1 STFSTDLFANL
12 YLSVTDSNGN
22 YVNPTVEILQQA
34 LEDSSN
40 TSGSYKFS
48 FSSKALNK
56 SVDTYVATEYANF
69 QKFIFD
75 QWVQSEN
82 PFMINYLQWSY
93 SNPEEGLDAIYDKD
107 AIGMSAT
114 STTASASYTFPYFN
128 NTKTNDTN
136 SSVLKY
142 QNFVGNASTSNVY
155 IDTGS
160 KAADLGLTNLNRTG
174 LYSDDTSASYKL
186 VINTSS
192 YSDLQAPLALGST
205 YLFDTAFTVASSGSS
220 GSGSATT
227 GIDYTERSKLTRATA
242 TTTTG
247 SLDPITSN
255 FIVSDKEALKNSTL
269 SSTGSNS
276 NTSTSTYIPYTQIA
290 DSLVKKI
297 LSSGAY
303 SSLTTS
309 SGGSGGS
316 SNGYQTANGLFAI
329 DAFIP
334 SNNGLNNV
342 LFLRDS
348 TGVYAITLD
357 GEKYISQATT
367 LSDAKT
373 RAGNVVLY
381 RHLQNKTNSNAG
393 LSIDLSSSLSTFFTN
408 NKDWLV
414 YKYATSQTTQNLF
427 DFNFLSQSEK
437 NALNDLT
444 TYLYIVDRYQRV
456 ETYQEAVYSNKATYS
471 GNYGTKTVLNGFASQ
486 FPYTFT
492 NSASA
497 NTTTSTAATIGY
509 YKQLSTLKLEN
520 PFSDTAINSYFTTD
534 PYDTNSGIYKKLNES
549 ISAYVSSLSI
559 SPLTSSFAG
568 FQYSEYILTNDF
580 FLNQAIL
587 AVGNDGNLLSDLIK
601 KNILIDAFNTNHAN
615 ALTSTDYMDYD
626 SYELK
631 NFTSSVTGSSS
642 DDKDYINS
650 ALSNYFFNSTF
661 SSSSN
666 KWTRLKETVN
676 TDYSD
681 STKSTYQTISYTS
694 FDTYRRNMWVDSN
707 LTYTSS
713 SADNYVSFL
722 TVLATI
728 DYLLEGNGRNFISR
742 LSSKLSDSDSN
753 LSFLVWEGSSDANLE
768 TGKAIAKNPSS
779 STTGTDK
786 YLSDAT
792 KLLYGDT
799 TDKQLLI
806 TNNANSQSSAYYP
819 SKSNINT
826 YVDQNNN
833 NSTFTDSTTS
843 SNYYTHVADMN
854 SFQGIQTNVSSSN
867 ISSLLTA
874 TLFTTPTTYNTN
886 KTGLLYGYASSKEN
900 LKTLVRSYSSSQV
913 TAFANTLGKL
923 FNIDTSNIN
932 DVDSLTTLIDDT
944 AKIPEDAYKPRNG
957 YINEGNFYKDSQD
970 NVNNMNYGSFVIQLS
985 SVDLNNNNNGA
996 NNNGANN
1003 NGASGFFN
1011 YLKNSFSTSD
1021 PATKPTS
1028 SSTPSTPSATNSEAE
1043 KQARSVFWNLVV
1055 QLATDSSI
1063 QGTAISSLLTNTTT
1077 NRKVTVY
1084 DVRLNN
1090 QLGSRWASNYKDQS
1104 SS

>member
-34 LEDSSN
+34 LEESSN

-48 FSSKALNK
+48 FSSNALNK
-56 SVDTYVATEYANF
+56 SVDTYVASEYASF

-82 PFMINYLQWSY
+82 PFMINYVQWSY
-93 SNPEEGLDAIYDKD
+93 SNPESGLDAVYNKD

-128 NTKTNDTN
+128 NTKTNDAN
-136 SSVLKY
+136 SSVLKFE
-142 QNFVGNASTSNVY
+142 NFINDGTKTANAYADVGTKSIS
-155 IDTGS
+155 
-160 KAADLGLTNLNRTG
+160 LGLTNLNRTD

-205 YLFDTAFTVASSGSS
+205 YLFDTAFTTSTTG
-220 GSGSATT
+220 GSGSQQSTT
-227 GIDYTERSKLTRATA
+227 GIDYTERSKLTKTA
-242 TTTTG
+242 STNTSTG

-255 FIVSDKEALKNSTL
+255 FIVADKETLKNSTL
-269 SSTGSNS
+269 SASGTPSNG
-276 NTSTSTYIPYTQIA
+276 TTYIPHTQIA
-290 DSLVKKI
+290 DTLVKKI
-297 LSSGAY
+297 LSDNAY
-303 SSLTTS
+303 TSLTSTT
-309 SGGSGGS
+309 GGSNNNYNS
-316 SNGYQTANGLFAI
+316 SNGLYAI

-334 SNNGLNNV
+334 SNTNLNNV

-357 GEKYISQATT
+357 GESYIAKATS

-414 YKYATSQTTQNLF
+414 YKYATTQSNQKLF
-427 DFNFLSQSEK
+427 DFNFLSESAR
-437 NALNDLT
+437 NVLSDLSN
-444 TYLYIVDRYQRV
+444 YLYIVDRYQRI
-456 ETYQEAVYSNKATYS
+456 EAYQEAVYSNKATYS

-492 NSASA
+492 DSA
-497 NTTTSTAATIGY
+497 NSSSATIGY

-520 PFSDTAINSYFTTD
+520 PFGTSDSSVGNYFTTD
-534 PYDTNSGIYKKLNES
+534 PYDTTSGIYKKLNDG
-549 ISAYVSSLSI
+549 IITYVNSLSI
-559 SPLTSSFAG
+559 NPLTSSFAG

-587 AVGNDGNLLSDLIK
+587 AVGSDGNLLSDLIK
-601 KNILIDAFNTNHAN
+601 KNILVSSIQEKHSG
-615 ALTSTDYMDYD
+615 ALTSTDYMNYD
-626 SYELK
+626 SYQVK
-631 NFTSSVTGSSS
+631 SYSSSVGNSNSSS
-642 DDKDYINS
+642 EDVSQYINS

-661 SSSSN
+661 DSSSN
-666 KWTRLKETVN
+666 KWVRLKQPVY

-681 STKSTYQTISYTS
+681 GTKSTYQTLSYTNL
-694 FDTYRRNMWVDSN
+694 DTYRRDMWVNGN
-707 LTYTSS
+707 LSYTSS

-728 DYLLEGNGRNFISR
+728 DYLLDNGDLNFLSQ
-742 LSSKLSDSDSN
+742 LSSKLSDSDTN
-753 LSFLVWEGSSDANLE
+753 LSFLVWEGSSDGNLE
-768 TGKAIAKNPSS
+768 TGKDIAKTGS
-779 STTGTDK
+779 STSSTAT

-792 KLLYGDT
+792 KLLYGDS
-799 TDKQLLI
+799 TDNKYTI
-806 TNNANSQSSAYYP
+806 TNVANSQSSAYYP
-819 SKSNINT
+819 SKSNTNT
-826 YVDQNNN
+826 YVENNNN
-833 NSTFTDSTTS
+833 NSAFTDSTTS
-843 SNYYTHVADMN
+843 SNYYTHVADMK
-854 SFQGIQTNVSSSN
+854 SFQGIQTNTSSSN
-867 ISSLLTA
+867 ISSFLTT
-874 TLFTTPTTYNTN
+874 TLFTSPTTYNDS
-886 KTGLLYGYASSKEN
+886 KTGLLYGYASDRESLANQVGE
-900 LKTLVRSYSSSQV
+900 YSDSQAV
-913 TAFANTLGKL
+913 AFASTISKL
-923 FNIDTSNIN
+923 FGIDTSSVTNGR
-932 DVDSLTTLIDDT
+932 SLASIIRTDKTN
-944 AKIPEDAYKPRNG
+944 IPEAAFQPRNG
-957 YINEGNFYKDSQD
+957 YINSGTFYKDASD
-970 NVNNMNYGSFVIQLS
+970 SVNNVNYGSYVLQLS
-985 SVDLNNNNNGA
+985 SSNLSSTNA
-996 NNNGANN
+996 FITYLQQ
-1003 NGASGFFN
+1003 SFN
-1011 YLKNSFSTSD
+1011 SND
-1021 PATKPTS
+1021 PATKPNGSATPG
-1028 SSTPSTPSATNSEAE
+1028 TPSTTNNNAE
-1043 KQARSVFWNLVV
+1043 NQAKSVFWNLVV
-1055 QLATDSSI
+1055 QLATDSSV
-1063 QGTAISSLLTNTTT
+1063 QGTAISSLLTNTTS